1 MSVGSPCTNVC
12 RIHAD
17 TGWCEGCARTIDEIV
32 AWGNAGD
39 PQRLQILARL
49 PARRE
54 ILVEQ
59 GIFTA
64 AAETDMP

>member
-1 MSVGSPCTNVC
+1 MTESPCSGIC
-12 RIHAD
+12 RMHPA
-17 TGWCEGCARTIDEIV
+17 TGWCEGCARTIDEIIV
-32 AWGNAGD
+32 WGGAD
-39 PQRLQILARL
+39 DATRLNILARL

-64 AAETDMP
+64 AVESDHP